1 MVTRRKTK
9 TDKSMT
15 LETTLLEQF
24 DYIFITLIELFVV
37 IITQNK

>member
-1 MVTRRKTK
+1 
-9 TDKSMT
+9 MT

-24 DYIFITLIELFVV
+24 NYIFITIIELFVV